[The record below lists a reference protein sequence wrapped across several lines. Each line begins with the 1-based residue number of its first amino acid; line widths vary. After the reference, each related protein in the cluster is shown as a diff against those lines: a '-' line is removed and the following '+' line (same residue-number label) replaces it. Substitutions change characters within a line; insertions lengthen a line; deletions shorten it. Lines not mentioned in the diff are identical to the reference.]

1 MKYSCVFAI
10 VPIVLSLSC
19 NTSKYKGEWK
29 NTTLCIDLL
38 GGFFQDTV
46 SLTCNGELVL
56 SDVVAT
62 TESEYGFSRIH
73 VEFFENSN
81 GKHYVETQI
90 RSRLEIKPITPLKK
104 DSVIFILKLNN
115 FSREVTRDTLKV
127 FLLNGKFIG
136 ISKIDFERDTSG
148 KGIKLIPTKIEISQ
162 TQSRISFH

>member
-62 TESEYGFSRIH
+62 SESESGFSRAR
-73 VEFFENSN
+73 VEFFEESN
-81 GKHYVETQI
+81 GKHYVETLI
-90 RSRLEIKPITPLKK
+90 RSKLETKPIAPLRR
-104 DSVIFILKLNN
+104 DSVTLILKLILFPN
-115 FSREVTRDTLKV
+115 
-127 FLLNGKFIG
+127 
-136 ISKIDFERDTSG
+136 
-148 KGIKLIPTKIEISQ
+148 
-162 TQSRISFH
+162 

>member
-38 GGFFQDTV
+38 GG
-46 SLTCNGELVL
+46 LG
-56 SDVVAT
+56 AT

-90 RSRLEIKPITPLKK
+90 RSRLEIKPITPLQK